1 MLYLYFIKQTQI
13 TQVMNEEIFTLSTQ
27 TSSKAIKGAT
37 YKQLEYLRS
46 FDNVEINA
54 TGSQIMKR
62 ISVSDMSDA
71 IDAAKRGIKVVI
83 E

>member
-1 MLYLYFIKQTQI
+1 MTHKQTQ
-13 TQVMNEEIFTLSTQ
+13 TVMKEEIFTLSTQ

>member
-1 MLYLYFIKQTQI
+1 MTQGAKQI
-13 TQVMNEEIFTLSTQ
+13 TNVMNEETFTLSTQ
-27 TSSKAIKGAT
+27 KCHKAIKGAT

-54 TGSQIMKR
+54 TGSQISKR
-62 ISVSDMSDA
+62 ISVSDMSEA

>member
-1 MLYLYFIKQTQI
+1 MTQE
-13 TQVMNEEIFTLSTQ
+13 TFTLSTQ

-62 ISVSDMSDA
+62 ISISDMSEA

>member
-1 MLYLYFIKQTQI
+1 
-13 TQVMNEEIFTLSTQ
+13 MNEEIFTLSTR
-27 TSSKAIKGAT
+27 TSSKAIAPAT

-62 ISVSDMSDA
+62 ISSSDMSEA

>member
-1 MLYLYFIKQTQI
+1 
-13 TQVMNEEIFTLSTQ
+13 MNEEIFTLSTR
-27 TSSKAIKGAT
+27 TSSKAISGAT

-62 ISVSDMSDA
+62 VSVSDMSAA